1 MLLLEVLI
9 VPLFAAAALAYGQ
22 FTSGVDLVEVY
33 ATVTDASGQPVEG
46 LTADDFR
53 VEEDARPQAITAFAA
68 GEVPL
73 ALAIALDR
81 SFSMKTSRVDRFGMA
96 KRAARTLVD
105 ALRPPDL
112 VTIVAVGSEV
122 DVVSPL
128 SADHAAAAR
137 AIDALDLWGT
147 TPLYDAAVKA
157 VDAIQAARG
166 RRALVLLSDG
176 VDRDSETSA
185 AQLVDAVRHRDVLVY
200 PVAVGAPRPPIFAEL
215 ATATGG
221 RSVAAESAS
230 ALDAAVRAIA
240 HDLRSQYL
248 IGYARPPGAAG
259 SKPSWHAIDVRVT
272 RPGLQVR
279 ARDGYFSP

>member
-1 MLLLEVLI
+1 
-9 VPLFAAAALAYGQ
+9 
-22 FTSGVDLVEVY
+22 
-33 ATVTDASGQPVEG
+33 
-46 LTADDFR
+46 
-53 VEEDARPQAITAFAA
+53 
-68 GEVPL
+68 
-73 ALAIALDR
+73 
-81 SFSMKTSRVDRFGMA
+81 MKTSRIDGFGMA

-122 DVVSPL
+122 DVVSSL

-147 TPLYDAAVKA
+147 TPLFDSAVKA

-176 VDRDSETSA
+176 VDRDSEMSA

-221 RSVAAESAS
+221 RSVAAESAF

-259 SKPSWHAIDVRVT
+259 SEPRWHAIDVRVT